1 MKLAVHARPLRI
13 CLLTFNNV
21 TDPCA
26 AHARHLFPSCSDMYS
41 FKNEDKTLWMKPGWV
56 TLNDSEEKLNNSQL
70 RRLCPKPWRYQ
81 KTNNQEYTVSG
92 DHGTYHSNGYV
103 AELGHNMSSAT
114 RTIDTLK
121 NNDWID
127 RRTRAVFLEFSLY
140 NPSTQQIV
148 VVAFNQ
154 EFIGTGGFTQ
164 NKNIDI
170 LQLELTESVFY
181 FICKLLL
188 ILFVIFYF
196 AKECVKFYHQRL
208 SYLFNKWNW
217 LELSQLVSVVL
228 TIVYHTS
235 TKLTLQKS
243 TGQFRL
249 NPYGQVSFQEPVF
262 FSQRETVATAIMI
275 FFSTLKLLKMNNIN
289 PHVKIFFDTC
299 TRIWNFLPTFFI
311 SSAVLML
318 AFGHSGYIAF
328 GSDSWDYSTVP
339 RALRSQFL
347 MLIGTPMPMA
357 DLEHADP
364 ILARLFAFAFLIFCS
379 VMLVN
384 LLITM
389 IMDSHSEAAQIDRN
403 SERYELWSFMT
414 GRASEW
420 FNRDE

>member
-1 MKLAVHARPLRI
+1 ML
-13 CLLTFNNV
+13 
-21 TDPCA
+21 
-26 AHARHLFPSCSDMYS
+26 
-41 FKNEDKTLWMKPGWV
+41 
-56 TLNDSEEKLNNSQL
+56 
-70 RRLCPKPWRYQ
+70 
-81 KTNNQEYTVSG
+81 
-92 DHGTYHSNGYV
+92 
-103 AELGHNMSSAT
+103 
-114 RTIDTLK
+114 
-121 NNDWID
+121 
-127 RRTRAVFLEFSLY
+127 
-140 NPSTQQIV
+140 
-148 VVAFNQ
+148 
-154 EFIGTGGFTQ
+154 
-164 NKNIDI
+164 
-170 LQLELTESVFY
+170 Y

-299 TRIWNFLPTFFI
+299 TRIWNFLPTFLI

-318 AFGHSGYIAF
+318 AFGHCGYIAF